1 MSKTKKLVYQVFN
14 CATCEVEERTVTVN
28 NKETARLASL
38 GIEAERKGNLQST
51 RTMFYYAFIEI
62 INTYFKS
69 DLSISL
75 KNSLETRRPNVSK
88 GRHQVVDIVLESL
101 VNSNKY
107 AIKLFNESYVR
118 VQSLETS
125 IYKYTHINKLFDG
138 RLHTIVFKD
147 FNTAAAN
154 VVHYAAEIKQILTE
168 MKTLGMV
175 KPTRRIPTV
184 ENILK
189 CLDNAVESTVTDKQ
203 IELV

>member
-1 MSKTKKLVYQVFN
+1 MSKIKKLVYQVFN
-14 CATCEVEERTVTVN
+14 CATCEIEERTVTVN

-62 INTYFKS
+62 VNTYFKS
-69 DLSISL
+69 DLSVSL
-75 KNSLETRRPNVSK
+75 KNSLETRRPNISK

-101 VNSNKY
+101 INGNKY
-107 AIKLFNESYVR
+107 AIKLFNESFVR

-125 IYKYTHINKLFDG
+125 VCKYAHMNKLFDG

-154 VVHYAAEIKQILTE
+154 VVRYAAEIKQILTE

-175 KPTRRIPTV
+175 KSTRRIPTV
-184 ENILK
+184 DNILK

-203 IELV
+203 IELI